1 MSEKISLAEEK
12 FKVKS
17 KISEVTGKNFSPL
30 KGRADWIVS
39 GDGKLSVF
47 VTSSS
52 LHPSKKYWFDL
63 SVMDVLAWDKFEQA
77 VVVFV
82 LGSSERVLIV
92 PTNALFDLVI
102 KSGRNLRM
110 VGDATVKLHIER
122 MDGEYVLLEANRAS
136 MAKYYNKYD
145 LIAK

>member
-1 MSEKISLAEEK
+1 MSDKILLAEEK

-17 KISEVTGKNFSPL
+17 KISEVTGMIFSPFD
-30 KGRADWIVS
+30 GRKDWLVS
-39 GDGKLSVF
+39 EDGKLSVF

-52 LHPSKKYWFDL
+52 LHSSKKYWFDL

-77 VVVFV
+77 IVVFV

-92 PTNALFDLVI
+92 PTKALFDLV
-102 KSGRNLRM
+102 KQSGRNLRM
-110 VGDATVKLHIER
+110 ASDATVKLHIER
-122 MDGEYVLLEANRAS
+122 LDGGYVLLEANRAS

-145 LIAK
+145 LLAQ